1 MSKSTTT
8 ALLTRA
14 QNDVMDLD
22 TMLSLIEKGQI
33 VLNLG
38 DTFRITLKDEET
50 DVDLVV
56 TDQDKMFVRFESR
69 DCLDEYITGNQLR
82 SFLIK
87 MYDLLPDALQAH
99 IVDAFR
105 MYTNGGSLSA
115 KQVKLF
121 VPAASEIFG
130 PNENNSME
138 CTYDQLE
145 WYKNPRNR
153 IRLGHC
159 GRGIS
164 CCYWT
169 ESEFEANDAC
179 NSIVGSAGNAGARE
193 RIKMG
198 LAPFCFLVKKDIL

>member
-1 MSKSTTT
+1 MSISTNT

-22 TMLSLIEKGQI
+22 TMLHLIEKGQI

-38 DTFRITLKDEET
+38 DTFRITLKDGIT

-69 DCLDEYITGNQLR
+69 DCLGVYIPGYQLR
-82 SFLIK
+82 SFTDQ

-99 IVDAFR
+99 IVYAFR
-105 MYTNGGSLSA
+105 HYTNGGGLCA

-138 CTYDQLE
+138 CIYDQLK
-145 WYKNPRNR
+145 WYKDVRNR
-153 IRLGHC
+153 MRLSHHGGNLTHW
-159 GRGIS
+159 
-164 CCYWT
+164 YWT
-169 ESEFEANDAC
+169 ESEAEILNDC
-179 NSIVGSAGNAGARE
+179 NSVVDSSGRAASRE
-193 RIKMG
+193 RIKVG
-198 LAPFCFLVKKDIL
+198 VAPFCFLIKKEV